1 MSIQKR
7 LLIWNGEQMLS
18 KKMLRDIRKHKTQF
32 LSIFLMAFLGVFV
45 FAGVGG
51 ESVGLEVNVN
61 QYYDDTNLADGW
73 IYSAN
78 LDDDFVDDVNNLAPT
93 TASERQLVVDS
104 VADFSNDP
112 DITLHFI
119 ENNTLSKFYLMD
131 GEPVDINDEDGV
143 WLDKS
148 FADAKNLKVGDNITF
163 EFEGFEIEKEI
174 RGIGYSP
181 EYVYHASTASVI
193 PDFNKIGFAYMS
205 YKAFPADD
213 VPYNVLNV
221 KFTGSPDDYDN
232 LLSDELDGDYNSFVK
247 QSEHTSVSQFS
258 EEMDQHKMMGDI
270 FPVVFILIAMLI
282 LLTTMTRIIAH
293 QRTQIGI
300 LKASGFKNRS
310 IIFHYVSYGF
320 WLVLIGS
327 ILGLIVGPLTLPQLF
342 YPSMSATYK
351 LPSWQPA
358 WSMNFVYVALLMI
371 IMSLIVS
378 YIAVRSISKENPA
391 GTIRPK
397 APKISTTGLI
407 EKLGFWRKLS
417 FNARWNYRDAKRNK
431 FRALMTIVGVI
442 GCTALLVSAFGMY
455 DGMND
460 LKEWE
465 YNQINH
471 YDSKLIVDDE
481 ASLGQIDS
489 VADEV
494 NGDKLMESAIEIE
507 SGSVK
512 KSGSLLVLD
521 DTDLVTPTDY
531 DWNKVEIKDDE
542 VSISQKM
549 ADMLDVGVGD
559 TVKWHIMGS
568 DKWIK
573 TKIDKIHSDPISQ
586 GFIMSKDKLEDLNLD
601 YTPTSIVTA
610 QHFDKNFTAIK
621 STSSMKD
628 MTASWDELTESM
640 WLLIYILI
648 FFASLLAIVVLYNLG
663 LLSFTEIER
672 EIATL
677 KVLGFKT
684 IALRRLLLTQ
694 NLWFTTIGFILGLPV
709 GYYILAIMWESSG
722 DSFYILPSISPLN
735 FILTAIITFA
745 LSILVN
751 LMFSRKLKKLDM
763 VESLKSGE

>member
-1 MSIQKR
+1 
-7 LLIWNGEQMLS
+7 MLA
-18 KKMLRDIRKHKTQF
+18 KKMFRDIRRHKTQF
-32 LSIFLMAFLGVFV
+32 ISIFLMAFLGVFV

-61 QYYDDTNLADGW
+61 DFYEETNLADGW
-73 IYSAN
+73 IYSN
-78 LDDDFVDDVNNLAPT
+78 YINDMFLDQVDVLGPT
-93 TASERQLVVDS
+93 TQMERQLVVDS
-104 VADFSNDP
+104 VADFDNDP
-112 DITLHFI
+112 DITLHFV
-119 ENNTLSKFYLMD
+119 ENNTISKFYLID
-131 GEPVDINDEDGV
+131 GEKLDVNDSDGV

-148 FADAKNLKVGDNITF
+148 FADAKGLKVGDNITF
-163 EFEGFEIEKEI
+163 EFGSYTLEKEI
-174 RGIGYSP
+174 KGIGYSP
-181 EYVYHASTASVI
+181 EYVYHASASSVI

-205 YKAFPADD
+205 YKAFPESN

-221 KFTGSPDDYDN
+221 KFDGSPETYGD
-232 LLSDELDGDYNSFVK
+232 LLSYHMDGYYNSFVPR
-247 QSEHTSVSQFS
+247 SDHTSVSQFS

-300 LKASGFKNRS
+300 LKASGFKNSS
-310 IIFHYVSYGF
+310 IILHYISYGF

-327 ILGLIVGPLTLPQLF
+327 ILGLILGPMTLPQLF

-351 LPSWQPA
+351 LPSWDPA
-358 WSMNFVYVALLMI
+358 WSMNFVYVAALMV
-371 IMSLIVS
+371 IMSLAVS
-378 YIAVRSISKENPA
+378 YYSVKSISDEKPA
-391 GTIRPK
+391 DTIRPK
-397 APKISTTGLI
+397 TPKISSTGFI
-407 EKLGFWRKLS
+407 ERFGLWRHLS
-417 FNARWNYRDAKRNK
+417 FNVRWNYRDAKRNK
-431 FRALMTIVGVI
+431 FRALMTIIGVI
-442 GCTALLVSAFGMY
+442 GCSALLVCAFGMY

-471 YDSKLIVDDE
+471 YDSKLVIE
-481 ASLGQIDS
+481 ENATTSQIDD
-489 VADEV
+489 VVKEI

-507 SGSVK
+507 SDNVK
-512 KSGSLLVLD
+512 KSGSLLVLN

-531 DWNKVEIKDDE
+531 DWNKVDIKDNE

-549 ADMLDVGVGD
+549 ADMLDVKVGD

-568 DKWIK
+568 DKWVN
-573 TKIDKIHSDPISQ
+573 TKIDKIHADPISQ
-586 GFIMSKDKLEDLNLD
+586 GFIMSADKLEDLDLN
-601 YTPTSIVTA
+601 YTPTSVVTA
-610 QHFDKNFTAIK
+610 EHVNKSFDGVKAAN
-621 STSSMKD
+621 SMKD
-628 MTASWDELTESM
+628 MTSSWDELTESM

-684 IALRRLLLTQ
+684 GALRKLLLTQ
-694 NLWFTTIGFILGLPV
+694 NLWFTATGFILGLPV
-709 GYYILAIMWESSG
+709 GYIILKVMWESSG
-722 DSFYILPSISPLN
+722 DSFYILPSITITN
-735 FILTAIITFA
+735 FLLTAVITFA

-751 LMFSRKLKKLDM
+751 LMFSRKIKKLDM

>member
-1 MSIQKR
+1 
-7 LLIWNGEQMLS
+7 
-18 KKMLRDIRKHKTQF
+18 
-32 LSIFLMAFLGVFV
+32 MAFLGVFV

-61 QYYDDTNLADGW
+61 DFYEETNLADGW
-73 IYSAN
+73 IYSN
-78 LDDDFVDDVNNLAPT
+78 YINDMFLDQVDVLGPT
-93 TASERQLVVDS
+93 TQMERQLVVDS
-104 VADFSNDP
+104 VADFDNDP
-112 DITLHFI
+112 DITLHFV
-119 ENNTLSKFYLMD
+119 ENNTISKFYLID
-131 GEPVDINDEDGV
+131 GEKLDVNDSDGV

-148 FADAKNLKVGDNITF
+148 FADAKGLKVGDNITF
-163 EFEGFEIEKEI
+163 EFGSYTLEKEI
-174 RGIGYSP
+174 KGIGYSP
-181 EYVYHASTASVI
+181 EYVYHASASSVI

-205 YKAFPADD
+205 YKAFPESN

-221 KFTGSPDDYDN
+221 KFDGSPETYGD
-232 LLSDELDGDYNSFVK
+232 LLSYHMDGYYNSFVPR
-247 QSEHTSVSQFS
+247 SDHTSVSQFS

-300 LKASGFKNRS
+300 LKASGFKNSS
-310 IIFHYVSYGF
+310 IILHYISYGF

-327 ILGLIVGPLTLPQLF
+327 ILGLILGPMTLPQLF

-351 LPSWQPA
+351 LPSWDPA
-358 WSMNFVYVALLMI
+358 WSMNFVYVAALMV
-371 IMSLIVS
+371 IMSLAVS
-378 YIAVRSISKENPA
+378 YYSVKSISDEKPA
-391 GTIRPK
+391 DTIRPK
-397 APKISTTGLI
+397 TPKISSTGFI
-407 EKLGFWRKLS
+407 ERFGLWRHLS
-417 FNARWNYRDAKRNK
+417 FNVRWNYRDAKRNK
-431 FRALMTIVGVI
+431 FRALMTIIGVI
-442 GCTALLVSAFGMY
+442 GCSALLVCAFGMY

-471 YDSKLIVDDE
+471 YDSKLVIE
-481 ASLGQIDS
+481 ENATTSQIDD
-489 VADEV
+489 VVKEI

-507 SGSVK
+507 SDNVK
-512 KSGSLLVLD
+512 KSGSLLVLN

-531 DWNKVEIKDDE
+531 DWNKVDIKDNE

-549 ADMLDVGVGD
+549 ADMLDVKVGD

-568 DKWIK
+568 DKWVN
-573 TKIDKIHSDPISQ
+573 TKIDKIHADPISQ
-586 GFIMSKDKLEDLNLD
+586 GFIMSADKLEDLDLN
-601 YTPTSIVTA
+601 YTPTSVVTA
-610 QHFDKNFTAIK
+610 EHVNKSFDGVKAAN
-621 STSSMKD
+621 SMKD
-628 MTASWDELTESM
+628 MTSSWDELTESM

-684 IALRRLLLTQ
+684 GALRKLLLTQ
-694 NLWFTTIGFILGLPV
+694 NLWFTAIGFILGLPV
-709 GYYILAIMWESSG
+709 GYIILKVMWESSG
-722 DSFYILPSISPLN
+722 DSFYILPSITITN
-735 FILTAIITFA
+735 FLLTAVITFA

-751 LMFSRKLKKLDM
+751 LMFSRKIKKLDM

>member
-1 MSIQKR
+1 
-7 LLIWNGEQMLS
+7 MLF

-61 QYYDDTNLADGW
+61 DFYEDTNLADGW
-73 IYSAN
+73 IYSN
-78 LDDDFVDDVNNLAPT
+78 YINDLFLEQVDILGAT
-93 TASERQLVVDS
+93 TQMERQLVVDS
-104 VADFSNDP
+104 VGDFDNDP
-112 DITLHFI
+112 EITLHFV
-119 ENNTLSKFYLMD
+119 ENNTISKFYLMEGEKLDIKD
-131 GEPVDINDEDGV
+131 GDGV

-148 FADAKNLKVGDNITF
+148 FADAKGLKVGDKITF
-163 EFEGFEIEKEI
+163 EFENYTIEKEI

-205 YKAFPADD
+205 YKAFPEDT

-221 KFTGSPDDYDN
+221 KFDGTPENYND
-232 LLSDELDGDYNSFVK
+232 LLSYHMDGYYSSFVER
-247 QSEHTSVSQFS
+247 SEHTSVSQFA
-258 EEMDQHKMMGDI
+258 EEMDQHRMMADI
-270 FPVVFILIAMLI
+270 FPVVFILISMLI

-300 LKASGFKNRS
+300 LKASGFKDKS
-310 IIFHYVSYGF
+310 IMFHYVSYGF

-327 ILGLIVGPLTLPQLF
+327 ILGLILGPITLPQLF

-351 LPSWQPA
+351 LPSWNPA
-358 WSMNFVYVALLMI
+358 WSMNFVFVAALMV
-371 IMSLIVS
+371 IMSVLVS
-378 YIAVRSISKENPA
+378 YYSVSSISSEKPA
-391 GTIRPK
+391 DTIRPK
-397 APKISTTGLI
+397 VPKVSTS
-407 EKLGFWRKLS
+407 GFVERLAIWRRMS
-417 FNARWNYRDAKRNK
+417 FNIRWNYRDAKRNK
-431 FRALMTIVGVI
+431 FRGLMTIIGVI
-442 GCTALLVSAFGMY
+442 GCTALLVCAFGMY

-465 YNQINH
+465 FNQINH
-471 YDSKLIVDDE
+471 YDSKLVIDDDATQE
-481 ASLGQIDS
+481 EIDD

-507 SGSVK
+507 HGSVK
-512 KSGSLLVLD
+512 KSGSLTVLNH
-521 DTDLVTPTDY
+521 TKLVTPTDY
-531 DWNKVEIKDDE
+531 DWNRIEIGDDE

-549 ADMLDVGVGD
+549 ADMLDVNVGD

-568 DKWIK
+568 DKWVK
-573 TKIDKIHSDPISQ
+573 TKIDKIHSDPTSQ
-586 GFIMSKDKLEDLNLD
+586 GFIMSADKLEDLDLN
-601 YTPTSIVTA
+601 YSATSIVTA
-610 QHFDKNFTAIK
+610 EHVNKSYDGIK
-621 STSSMKD
+621 ATNSMKD
-628 MTASWDELTESM
+628 MTSSWDELTEAM

-648 FFASLLAIVVLYNLG
+648 FFASLLAVVVLYNLG

-684 IALRRLLLTQ
+684 GALRKLLLTQ
-694 NLWFTTIGFILGLPV
+694 NLWFTAIGFILGLPV

-722 DSFYILPSISPLN
+722 DSFYILPSISLSN
-735 FILTAIITFA
+735 FILTAVITFA

-751 LMFSRKLKKLDM
+751 LMFSRKIKNLDM